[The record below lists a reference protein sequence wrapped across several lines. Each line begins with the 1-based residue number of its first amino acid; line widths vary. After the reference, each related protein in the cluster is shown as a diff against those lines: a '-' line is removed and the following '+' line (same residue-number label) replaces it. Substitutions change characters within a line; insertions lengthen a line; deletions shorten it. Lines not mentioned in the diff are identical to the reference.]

1 MPADTAENFNK
12 IVPYLTVK
20 DGNAAI
26 AFYEKA
32 FNGECDVKMD
42 AGEQMGPEH
51 AGRIMHA
58 SIKINDGY
66 VMLSEE
72 FDMGGG
78 ETGGTNEPG
87 KLGGT
92 SVTVHIEVPD
102 TKALW
107 DQAVAAGG
115 EVIMPLENQFW
126 DASYGKLRDP
136 FGHVWSIGG
145 PKMK

>member
-1 MPADTAENFNK
+1 MAENFNK
-12 IVPYLTVK
+12 IVPYLTVG

-32 FNGECDVKMD
+32 FGGECDVKMD

-72 FDMGGG
+72 FDMGDGDG
-78 ETGGTNEPG
+78 GGTRAPT
-87 KLGGT
+87 KLNGT
-92 SVTVHIEVPD
+92 SVTIHIEIAD
-102 TKALW
+102 TKGLW
-107 DQAVAAGG
+107 DKAVAEGA

-126 DASYGKLRDP
+126 GASYGKLRDP

-145 PKMK
+145 PQQD